1 METRRLGILSVN
13 LPPDRLRLQPWRY
26 LTDLTRA
33 LREIGHDA
41 SLVVPAAESTS
52 AIDVPVI
59 RSGRPEDF
67 EESRRVQA
75 LLRELKL
82 DGGILR
88 LSAGFL
94 GSTKR
99 PPPAD
104 LRPLVG
110 AFLRPLHE
118 GSTLLRRYLNPLM
131 LFEGS
136 LDLHHA
142 AMFLSRKRGWGSV
155 ASHVR
160 RFTFLWEADR
170 MAGVRAGLP
179 ADRCSVVPHPFDPF
193 FLERGPAG
201 LAARL
206 AGIPPSPRRV
216 AYAGPEEYSR
226 GLRDFLGLAR
236 ELPAEPRVQLVALV
250 RWKGEPQVRTK
261 LIGTHN
267 LVVVKGDL
275 TREEL
280 RTVYQSAS
288 VAVFPYR
295 FVRTGLPL
303 VALEAVAAGT
313 PVVTTRVHPF
323 RAMEGRTGLRFAD
336 RGDRSGLARAVTAIL
351 EGGEREAI
359 SRENAAWINRTPD
372 WPQVARTYAGLLAG

>member
-193 FLERGPAG
+193 FLERGPSGPTCGPGPMEGGASG
-201 LAARL
+201 QDQTDRHAQ
-206 AGIPPSPRRV
+206 PRRGQGGPH
-216 AYAGPEEYSR
+216 AGGAPYGVPERLR
-226 GLRDFLGLAR
+226 GGVPLPLRPHWAAPRGPRGGGGGDAGGDDPRPPLPGHGGKDGSAVRGPRRPEWPREGGHRHPGGGRAGGDLAR
-236 ELPAEPRVQLVALV
+236 E
-250 RWKGEPQVRTK
+250 
-261 LIGTHN
+261 
-267 LVVVKGDL
+267 
-275 TREEL
+275 
-280 RTVYQSAS
+280 
-288 VAVFPYR
+288 
-295 FVRTGLPL
+295 
-303 VALEAVAAGT
+303 
-313 PVVTTRVHPF
+313 
-323 RAMEGRTGLRFAD
+323 
-336 RGDRSGLARAVTAIL
+336 RGMDQ
-351 EGGEREAI
+351 
-359 SRENAAWINRTPD
+359 P
-372 WPQVARTYAGLLAG
+372 